1 MNIEQKKK
9 IMKMID
15 FLWRSTFD
23 ANGYF
28 QVIKQFEDN
37 RIKYS
42 DEMEVSS
49 AFYLYTYN
57 ALVIATFSEVS
68 RLFDKG
74 GNTNLEILMKY
85 CEKHTLL
92 IQQIWDENN
101 FDEEKNLY
109 HTFKDDEK
117 EFFIKELGAKLFPTE
132 SIKLSLETK
141 FKLFRWKYNKLNQ
154 VVENLKS
161 QRDKIYSHNDAKS
174 IESMDKYIKRYPI
187 SIENMELLIV
197 FSLEYLQF
205 LIAIITNTNKPS
217 HAINIDDWEGTLM
230 LVQLGDKYSEYDTKK
245 RVEKI
250 MKEN

>member
-1 MNIEQKKK
+1 MNLEQKKK
-9 IMKMID
+9 IMKMIE

-28 QVIKQFEDN
+28 QIIKQFEDN

-42 DEMEVSS
+42 DEMGISS
-49 AFYLYTYN
+49 AFYLHTYN

-68 RLFDKG
+68 RLYDKG
-74 GNTNLEILMKY
+74 GNTNLKILINY
-85 CEKHTLL
+85 CEKHILL
-92 IQQIWDENN
+92 IQKIWDENN
-101 FDEEKNLY
+101 INEEKKFY
-109 HTFKDDEK
+109 HTFKEDEK
-117 EFFIKELGAKLFPTE
+117 EFFNKELDANLFPTE
-132 SIKLSLETK
+132 CIKLSLETK

-161 QRDKIYSHNDAKS
+161 QRDKIYSHNDAKT
-174 IESMDKYIKRYPI
+174 IESMDLYIEKYPI

-205 LIAIITNTNKPS
+205 LIAIITNRNRPS
-217 HAINIDDWEGTLM
+217 QAINIDDWESTLM
-230 LVQLGDKYSEYDTKK
+230 LVRLGDKYSEYDIKK
-245 RVEKI
+245 RVEKN